1 MNDFYFSHQDRHI
14 RINGRISEQA
24 KDTLK
29 VELKDINV
37 GYVFD
42 VVNFDDVDFKGD
54 ATGTAYASGILK
66 EPVMNTRLHFK
77 NFTFNDAS
85 LGAMDIYGAWKNDMR
100 AIFT

>member
-1 MNDFYFSHQDRHI
+1 MAGSSVTSCRRFRKIDVNDFYFSHQDRHI

-54 ATGTAYASGILK
+54 ATGTAYASGI
-66 EPVMNTRLHFK
+66 
-77 NFTFNDAS
+77 
-85 LGAMDIYGAWKNDMR
+85 
-100 AIFT
+100 